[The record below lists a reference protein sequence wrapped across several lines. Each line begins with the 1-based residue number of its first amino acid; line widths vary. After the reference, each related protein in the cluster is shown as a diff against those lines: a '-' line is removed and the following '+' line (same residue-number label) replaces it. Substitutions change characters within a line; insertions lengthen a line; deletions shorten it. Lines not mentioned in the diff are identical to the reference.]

1 MLKRLASLVG
11 LIVAAWLTIL
21 FGLFAIFRLVFEFT
35 LPSQSGF
42 APILIAVLRTLIGAA
57 VGVAWL
63 LIWQKLASIYLWR
76 SLKTSA
82 KAD

>member
-35 LPSQSGF
+35 MPSQIGF
-42 APILIAVLRTLIGAA
+42 APVLIAVLRALIGAA